1 MLASG
6 RCQAYRSADGR
17 GGVRYYVTKASGDDL
32 HVLGEVV
39 ADPVIHF
46 PGIPPEENRAT
57 DPMEHAR
64 KLGGNRV
71 WTLEQLEFGPAGV
84 EALRRWRARDDSL
97 HEASVKAGLAE
108 LAADTIR
115 SLADGD
121 GTAARLVGASFEEQ
135 ARYLYERAV
144 ARDLIREAFTENG

>member
-1 MLASG
+1 
-6 RCQAYRSADGR
+6 
-17 GGVRYYVTKASGDDL
+17 
-32 HVLGEVV
+32 
-39 ADPVIHF
+39 
-46 PGIPPEENRAT
+46 
-57 DPMEHAR
+57 
-64 KLGGNRV
+64 
-71 WTLEQLEFGPAGV
+71 
-84 EALRRWRARDDSL
+84 
-97 HEASVKAGLAE
+97 VKAGLAE